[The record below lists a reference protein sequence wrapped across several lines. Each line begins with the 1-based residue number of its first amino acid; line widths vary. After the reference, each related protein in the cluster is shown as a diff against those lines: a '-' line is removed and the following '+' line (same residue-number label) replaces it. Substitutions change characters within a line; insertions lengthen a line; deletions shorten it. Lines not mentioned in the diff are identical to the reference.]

1 RAKGLRENAVVVGH
15 ALKNAL
21 IPLIT
26 ILGPQIPNLITGTIF
41 VEVIF
46 RVPGLGKFFVSS
58 IYLRDYPM
66 IMATMLL
73 VATLG
78 SVTYRRSD
86 ILYTIVDPR
95 VRLT

>member
-1 RAKGLRENAVVVGH
+1 M
-15 ALKNAL
+15 
-21 IPLIT
+21 
-26 ILGPQIPNLITGTIF
+26 IF

-73 VATLG
+73 VAVLW
-78 SVTYRRSD
+78 SITYLLSD

-95 VRLT
+95 VRLH